1 MQDVVNVVRYNRLRS
16 VLVSEICCDRNTS
29 GTFADCVFI
38 SVLISNRLLCSVSVS
53 SLGSS
58 ALQLN
63 LFLLRAALFP
73 LSGVSACGFS
83 MTLSP
88 CACIMRSPPTPDL
101 LH

>member
-1 MQDVVNVVRYNRLRS
+1 MQVVVNAVIY
-16 VLVSEICCDRNTS
+16 ITDCDRNPS
-29 GTFADCVFI
+29 GTIADVSYYLTDCCALVSFA
-38 SVLISNRLLCSVSVS
+38 LR
-53 SLGSS
+53 
-58 ALQLN
+58 LN
-63 LFLLRAALFP
+63 LFLLRAALFR